1 MALRI
6 LGSDSKL
13 GEKGVAPK
21 VGDNAA
27 ALHLNPLH
35 APGHTVLQDQ
45 IGTCRALS
53 LFLGK
58 TSKSCSSQFL
68 KEFSFKSLQVEVP
81 TMDQETG
88 KMFLDGENVDKLSSF
103 SLL

>member
-1 MALRI
+1 MPPPCI
-6 LGSDSKL
+6 LPLCTPL
-13 GEKGVAPK
+13 G
-21 VGDNAA
+21 
-27 ALHLNPLH
+27 
-35 APGHTVLQDQ
+35 TVLQDQ

-58 TSKSCSSQFL
+58 TREPCSSKFL
-68 KEFSFKSLQVEVP
+68 KEFSFKSLQVEAP

-88 KMFLDGENVDKLSSF
+88 KMFLDVENVDKLSSF